1 MIIADLIV
9 IAIIALSVFIGIKR
23 GFLRSVIGFLSI
35 IISLILAVW
44 TYPVVADVINNTE
57 IKATITEAV
66 ENSLGEEKS
75 SATEEK
81 KDESGIS
88 ALPKAALEAIEKQT
102 EAITETA
109 IQTTAQ
115 TVSTLAVNLI
125 SILLVFIV
133 VRLIM
138 FLISTTL
145 GFITKLPVI
154 KSVNRLLGGAL
165 GALCGILAVYLI
177 LTLITFNTA
186 LNSNAVIG
194 KAVKESYIASQMYDN
209 NFIVNWISGD

>member
-9 IAIIALSVFIGIKR
+9 IAIIALSVFIGVKR

-66 ENSLGEEKS
+66 ENSLGEEPTIAK
-75 SATEEK
+75 EEK
-81 KDESGIS
+81 EEESGFSI
-88 ALPKAALEAIEKQT
+88 LPKTAQETIEKQK

-115 TVSTLAVNLI
+115 TVSTLAVNII
-125 SILLVFIV
+125 SILLVFVV

-165 GALCGILAVYLI
+165 GTLCGILSVYLI

-186 LNSNAVIG
+186 LNSNAAIG

-209 NFIVNWISGD
+209 NFIVDWISGD